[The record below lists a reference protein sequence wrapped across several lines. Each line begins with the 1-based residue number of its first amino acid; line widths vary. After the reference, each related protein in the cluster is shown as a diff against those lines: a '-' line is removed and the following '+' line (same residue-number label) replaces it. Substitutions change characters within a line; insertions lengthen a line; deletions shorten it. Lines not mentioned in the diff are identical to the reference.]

1 MRHSLTYT
9 VALSNTMT
17 DSEVNDDNIK
27 TEPDEHDS
35 WSDEE
40 PGIPDWEEYMR
51 IEVKESNEGDLTIS
65 LDMLDKA
72 YISSNVSVDL
82 DDWL

>member
-1 MRHSLTYT
+1 
-9 VALSNTMT
+9 MT
-17 DSEVNDDNIK
+17 DSEANDDNIK

>member
-1 MRHSLTYT
+1 MTYT

-17 DSEVNDDNIK
+17 DSEANDDNIK

-40 PGIPDWEEYMR
+40 PGIPDWEEYMGT
-51 IEVKESNEGDLTIS
+51 EVKESDEGDLTIS

>member
-1 MRHSLTYT
+1 MTYT

-17 DSEVNDDNIK
+17 DSEANDDNIK

>member
-17 DSEVNDDNIK
+17 DSEANNDNIK

-72 YISSNVSVDL
+72 YISSSVSVDL